1 MSGISGVTGE
11 GGEEPLLAMLED
23 LEHRGPDQQV
33 LLPGD
38 SVSLG
43 IDGLIV
49 TDQDRVSGP
58 SARAGELE
66 VVVDG
71 RIYNREQLLP
81 QAEHLT
87 EAEAVL
93 ALYSSQGSSFLS
105 RAQGMF
111 ALAIR
116 DGSELLVARDPLGIK
131 PLYYGELDGQFFF
144 ASEIK
149 GLSGLALECE
159 LHEFP
164 PGWLYHSSEG
174 WKRYDAAP
182 VAEWHDGS
190 PDEAA
195 QLLRQTLEHTMQRYL
210 EADVPIGFF
219 LSGGLDSS
227 AVAALAARQQRRPLV
242 TFAVG
247 TEESHDLE
255 QARFVADYLGCEHH
269 EVIYDQEVVQ
279 EVLDD
284 VLYHL
289 ESFDA
294 AFVRGSLP
302 NYLVARQAAQAGI
315 KVVFSGEGADEFF
328 AGYRYLKDLSS
339 PVHVRKELDRLVQG
353 LHNSGL
359 QRVDR
364 MTAAHGMECR
374 LPFLDHDITRLAQ
387 QLPLEWKLHAGED
400 GQVQEKWILRRA
412 VDDLLPQ
419 EIVWRPKEQ
428 FSEGSGS
435 DRILEQACRELSQ
448 KAGRQDEGDLEDVPL
463 RSEEE
468 RYYYQRFHHFY
479 PQEEVLETVGRWL
492 QSL

>member
-1 MSGISGVTGE
+1 MSGISGVAGG

-23 LEHRGPDQQV
+23 LEHRGPDQRE

-38 SVSLG
+38 NVSLG

-49 TDQDRVSGP
+49 TDQERISGP
-58 SARAGELE
+58 SASAGELQA
-66 VVVDG
+66 VLDG

-81 QAEHLT
+81 QAGHLT
-87 EAEAVL
+87 EAELVL
-93 ALYSSQGSSFLS
+93 ALYSRQGSSFLS

-111 ALAIR
+111 ALALR
-116 DGSELLVARDPLGIK
+116 DGSDLIVARDPLGIK
-131 PLYYGELDGQFFF
+131 PLYYAEAEGQFFF

-149 GLSGLALECE
+149 GLSGLNLECE

-164 PGWLYHSSEG
+164 PGWLYHSAAG
-174 WKRYDAAP
+174 WQRYDRAP
-182 VAEWHDGS
+182 VAEWRGGT

-195 QLLRQTLEHTMQRYL
+195 QLLRQTLERTMERYL

-227 AVAALAARQQRRPLV
+227 AVAALAARQQKRPLV

-247 TEESHDLE
+247 TEDSHDLE

-269 EVIYDQEVVQ
+269 EVIYNQEVVQ

-302 NYLVARQAAQAGI
+302 NYLVARQAAQAGV

-339 PVHVRKELDRLVQG
+339 PVQVRQELDRLVQG
-353 LHNSGL
+353 LHNTGL

-374 LPFLDHDITRLAQ
+374 LPFLDHGMTRLAR
-387 QLPLEWKLHAGED
+387 QLPLEWKLHTGED
-400 GQVQEKWILRRA
+400 GQAREKWVLRRA
-412 VDDLLPQ
+412 VDDLLPP

-435 DRILEQACRELSQ
+435 DLVLEQACHTLVRTAE
-448 KAGRQDEGDLEDVPL
+448 KHDEADLADVPL

-468 RYYYQRFHHFY
+468 RYYYQRFQHFY